1 MSMHFSISFPYLI
14 VLLLL
19 GAGTVLAIRYAR
31 SRSRSAAVSP
41 SVVAVWCLILLSTA
55 LVSWSFNQADPR
67 PRPDDRPV
75 EVHADGF
82 VSSQNCRSCHQR
94 QYETWQASYH
104 RTMTQVATPETVIGE
119 FDGRFLERDGH
130 TFGVRREGDT
140 FMVTLLDDVGR
151 VVNRPVVM
159 TTGFHHMQVY
169 WFSTGNGRMLGHFP
183 FVYLRD
189 EKRWISSDASFLHPE
204 SKGLTH
210 SQLTNAGLWNHT
222 CLKCHVTNP
231 RSRIQDFQDGRGVV
245 MDTHLAEFGIACE
258 ACHGPGEDHVVA
270 NQNPIHRYAQRFDDG
285 TDNTITNPRR
295 LDHRKASQVCG
306 ICHGITTM
314 GGAEEEVLWREQ
326 GNTFRPGDEIE
337 DHRKIV
343 SFQADPKLLEKI
355 QQVNPEYLVDR
366 FWSDGMIRVSGRE
379 FNGLLATRCYTH
391 GEMSCLSCH
400 SLHPPEDD
408 PRPLSEWADDQ
419 LKSSM
424 RTNQACLQCH
434 QEGFGSEEQLTDH
447 THHPAG
453 SSGSLCY
460 NCHMPYT
467 TYGLQKAIRSHQVDS
482 PTVQASL
489 QTGRPNACNICHLDK
504 TLAWA
509 ADSLH
514 RWYDIPRPELELDEQ
529 QIAASLLWLLQG
541 DAGQRALMAWTM
553 GWQPARD
560 ASGENWL
567 VPYLGQLLLD
577 PYQAI
582 RFIAARSL
590 RRLKG
595 YEDLTYDFE
604 DSSEEREA
612 AMERIH
618 TQWSQKS
625 GSRAGRKSVLVDEAG
640 QLDWEI
646 FRRLLGERD
655 DRRINLA
662 E

>member
-1 MSMHFSISFPYLI
+1 MSMHFSISFPYLL

-31 SRSRSAAVSP
+31 SRSRSAAVSR

-210 SQLTNAGLWNHT
+210 SQLTNVGLWNHT

-231 RSRIQDFQDGRGVV
+231 RSGIQDLHDGRGVV
-245 MDTHLAEFGIACE
+245 MDTHMAEFGIACE
-258 ACHGPGEDHVVA
+258 ACHGPGEDHVAA

-326 GNTFRPGDEIE
+326 G
-337 DHRKIV
+337 
-343 SFQADPKLLEKI
+343 
-355 QQVNPEYLVDR
+355 
-366 FWSDGMIRVSGRE
+366 
-379 FNGLLATRCYTH
+379 
-391 GEMSCLSCH
+391 
-400 SLHPPEDD
+400 
-408 PRPLSEWADDQ
+408 
-419 LKSSM
+419 
-424 RTNQACLQCH
+424 
-434 QEGFGSEEQLTDH
+434 
-447 THHPAG
+447 
-453 SSGSLCY
+453 
-460 NCHMPYT
+460 
-467 TYGLQKAIRSHQVDS
+467 
-482 PTVQASL
+482 
-489 QTGRPNACNICHLDK
+489 
-504 TLAWA
+504 
-509 ADSLH
+509 
-514 RWYDIPRPELELDEQ
+514 
-529 QIAASLLWLLQG
+529 
-541 DAGQRALMAWTM
+541 
-553 GWQPARD
+553 
-560 ASGENWL
+560 
-567 VPYLGQLLLD
+567 
-577 PYQAI
+577 
-582 RFIAARSL
+582 
-590 RRLKG
+590 
-595 YEDLTYDFE
+595 
-604 DSSEEREA
+604 
-612 AMERIH
+612 
-618 TQWSQKS
+618 
-625 GSRAGRKSVLVDEAG
+625 
-640 QLDWEI
+640 
-646 FRRLLGERD
+646 
-655 DRRINLA
+655 
-662 E
+662 